1 MIKLNLG
8 EWNNELPGCSVNR
21 VGLLGFEDV
30 QDEKEKAWRDFFLYY
45 YCDDNRAGYYQ
56 GTKSSQWIVC
66 RPEEYLSKCHL
77 LKTNLSTSLFYL
89 VSLVI
94 LLYECYKSL
103 TVNKLLE
110 LYTMDN
116 YGLFFLFCVLFITRF
131 ATEQFVCF
139 LND

>member
-56 GTKSSQWIVC
+56 GTKSSQ
-66 RPEEYLSKCHL
+66 
-77 LKTNLSTSLFYL
+77 
-89 VSLVI
+89 
-94 LLYECYKSL
+94 
-103 TVNKLLE
+103 
-110 LYTMDN
+110 
-116 YGLFFLFCVLFITRF
+116 
-131 ATEQFVCF
+131 
-139 LND
+139 

>member
-1 MIKLNLG
+1 M
-8 EWNNELPGCSVNR
+8 
-21 VGLLGFEDV
+21 
-30 QDEKEKAWRDFFLYY
+30 
-45 YCDDNRAGYYQ
+45 
-56 GTKSSQWIVC
+56 
-66 RPEEYLSKCHL
+66 SKCHL